1 MEYRLDLPASQE
13 RVAERLKASLEAD
26 ALPQAILITGSVG
39 VGKRALAM
47 RLARIL
53 SCTGE
58 KVRPCGE
65 CPYCRAV
72 RPEKGESPWLWV
84 VPLEGSSDRLAKEED
99 RTEQTKKVLAPVMS
113 DPWDVSAFPEAGTI
127 RVESIRDVL
136 RELGRKDPRPRVV
149 LIPEADRMAAA
160 PANALLKTLEEV
172 PENCHF
178 ILTTAHRADMLPTI
192 LSRCAKIHLPE
203 ATVGEVGAFLEKRG
217 IPADD
222 LDQLWALAGGSP
234 GKAAFMAGETVSEA
248 RALAMDLLEWSAKE
262 TSLEL
267 LSWWAESAG
276 RKKGAGGSVLKESA
290 RHVAAALS
298 SLIDDMMRANAGLP
312 ARNAAFESRLRALPF
327 AGEGDDVLVWMHR
340 ELLKTARH
348 AENSVDPEKVFLAL
362 ALKWRNERPRL
373 DLSLASEE
381 GRG

>member
-1 MEYRLDLPASQE
+1 MEYGLDLPASQE
-13 RVAERLKASLEAD
+13 RVAERLRAALESNSF
-26 ALPQAILITGSVG
+26 PQAVLITGSAG

-47 RLARIL
+47 QLARIL

-58 KVRPCGE
+58 RKRPCGE

-84 VPLEGSSDRLAKEED
+84 VPLEGSSDKLEKEED
-99 RTEQTKKVLAPVMS
+99 RREQAKKTLVPIMS
-113 DPWDVSAFPEAGTI
+113 DPWDVGAFPESGTI

-136 RELGRKDPRPRVV
+136 RELGRRDPHPRVV

-178 ILTTAHRADMLPTI
+178 ILTTAHHADMLPTI

-217 IPADD
+217 ISTEN

-234 GKAAFMAGETVSEA
+234 GKVVFMAGETVSEA
-248 RALAMDLLEWSAKE
+248 RALAMDLLEWAARDS
-262 TSLEL
+262 SLDL

-276 RKKGAGGSVLKESA
+276 RKKSAGASVLKETA
-290 RHVAAALS
+290 RHAAMALS
-298 SLIDDMMRANAGLP
+298 SLIDDLMRLNAGLP
-312 ARNAAFESRLRALPF
+312 VRNSAFESRLRALPF
-327 AGEGDDVLVWMHR
+327 AAEGDDVLVWMHK

-348 AENSVDPEKVFLAL
+348 LGNSVDPEKVFLAL
-362 ALKWRNERPRL
+362 VLKWRNERPRI
-373 DLSLASEE
+373 DLSLVSEK
-381 GRG
+381 GGA